1 MIVSTGTGRGF
12 VPHFLFHRL
21 QVETLWQMQ
30 KQKWCA
36 ILKKFWTK
44 RNSLLCAVGSLL
56 YSSTLVIV
64 QFTSGNIY
72 IQYWQRGGMRVF
84 RRAISH
90 KKHSFHIKKNVKIN
104 VSRCMQ
110 AIPLAFFSSLWTVRS
125 SPSAVGFGT
134 APVNVSR
141 GLPGGISLRSG
152 CTRLGQTHCKQVCG
166 FFFCTRVCSGPFW
179 RGVWKKLKLYF
190 FNYL

>member
-1 MIVSTGTGRGF
+1 MCHS
-12 VPHFLFHRL
+12 
-21 QVETLWQMQ
+21 
-30 KQKWCA
+30 KK
-36 ILKKFWTK
+36 ILGQKKFSSVCCWLP
-44 RNSLLCAVGSLL
+44 SLLSNTGDCAV
-56 YSSTLVIV
+56 YIREY
-64 QFTSGNIY
+64 Y